1 MADHNRLLLWSS
13 ISCCLSVAV
22 GSAYFA
28 MQSVSFSKASVHT
41 PPSTL
46 AASARIS
53 AMGRLEPLH
62 ALIKLAAPSANP
74 RSRIKRLYV
83 AEGDVVKR
91 GQVIAELDVIDER
104 RSALRIAEQNLAI
117 ARRRLQ
123 VSKGES
129 EAGRQK
135 QRRLEGELAK
145 AERDVQRYTT
155 LYENGALSL
164 SDLDAARLVRD
175 NARQGLEEHH
185 AVFARLGSNQGEAV
199 LLQESVS
206 EASINLAAA
215 ELSKANRE
223 LEQAMIRAPQN
234 GTILKLLKH
243 AGEDVDQQGLLLMGD
258 TSSMVTVAE
267 VYESDVKHIR
277 TGQRVTIS
285 SKALQSPASGTV
297 ISIGNLVYKNDI
309 IGDDPS
315 ADIDTRIVEVR
326 IRMDP
331 SMELAKLSR
340 LQVNV
345 DIHKSH

>member
-1 MADHNRLLLWSS
+1 MADRNRTLLWSG
-13 ISCCLSVAV
+13 IGCCLSVAV
-22 GSAYFA
+22 GSVCLA
-28 MQSVSFSKASVHT
+28 MQSVSFSKTSEQT
-41 PPSTL
+41 PL
-46 AASARIS
+46 NAVAASSRIT

-62 ALIKLAAPSANP
+62 ALIKLAAPSASP
-74 RSRIKRLYV
+74 RSRIQRLFV
-83 AEGDVVKR
+83 AEGDLVRR

-104 RSALRIAEQNLAI
+104 RSSLRIAEQNLAI
-117 ARRRLQ
+117 AKRRLQ

-129 EAGRQK
+129 EASRQK

-145 AERDVQRYTT
+145 AERDVQRYTS

-175 NARQGLEEHH
+175 NARQALEEHH
-185 AVFARLGSNQGEAV
+185 ATFARLGTHQGEAV

-206 EASINLAAA
+206 EANINLAAA
-215 ELSKANRE
+215 ELSKARRE

-243 AGEDVDQQGLLLMGD
+243 AGEEVDQQGLLLMGD

-267 VYESDVKHIR
+267 VYESDVKYIR
-277 TGQRVTIS
+277 KGQRVTIT
-285 SKALQSPASGTV
+285 SKALHSPAAGTV
-297 ISIGNLVYKNDI
+297 MAIGNLVYKNDI

-315 ADIDTRIVEVR
+315 ADVDTRVIEVR

-331 SMELAKLSR
+331 SVELARMSR

-345 DIHKSH
+345 DIHKE